1 MTAPPGLTLDSAFA
15 LGLDHLEAGRAEAA
29 LQVFAAILQAVPGH
43 PQATYLLGVTL
54 LQGGRAADALPPLA
68 AASRVDPGNWR
79 VGLALAG
86 ALDGLGRDRDA
97 AAELRRV
104 IALAPEAAQGLAALP
119 AILERLGEPPWRP
132 ATIVRRA
139 LAVGLDPR
147 DPATAFNLA
156 RMLLAGGIADPAMRL
171 LRRGIALAPAM
182 PELVN
187 ALAVADFEALRV
199 SAERVARRAVALAP
213 DRPDYRYNLA
223 GCHALRGSTDAAS
236 GLFRQVLALA
246 PAHAPAL
253 NNLGLVLKDQSLV
266 AAALEGHRRAL
277 AIEPANADIHRNLL
291 ATLLYLPDLDE
302 RQRFARHLAFGR
314 VISAAAA
321 SPPAAPS
328 PREPGQRVT
337 IGYLS
342 SDFRDHPV
350 GRALE
355 PVIAAHDR
363 ARVRVILYLQR
374 HRTDDSTRRFASMA
388 DLVRDV
394 TPLDDAEAAR
404 MVRADGVDVL
414 AIVAGRY
421 DRNRPGV
428 AAHRAA
434 PVQVSLHDPATSG
447 IAEMDYLI
455 ADPDLVPRASAER
468 FVERVIRLPR
478 FVVLAPLPELP
489 SARVAGRPP
498 TFGSFN
504 APAKL
509 SDPTLM
515 LWARLLR
522 QVPDAR
528 LILKSKNLFASR
540 VLAERVHRVFARHG
554 VAADRIELRAAVEPL
569 DRHLA
574 NYRDIDVA
582 LDPFPF
588 NGSTTSFEA
597 LWMGVPVVTL
607 AGEQMAGRWSASMLR
622 AIRLHE
628 TVAADG
634 ERYVEVAATLVQDS
648 ARLDRLRAD
657 LRSRLKESAL
667 TDGAARARQLERVYR
682 ALRQLS
688 LKSEHMRSRRGT

>member
-1 MTAPPGLTLDSAFA
+1 MTAPPGLTLDAAFG
-15 LGLDHLEAGRAEAA
+15 LGLDHLEAGRTEAA
-29 LQVFAAILQAVPGH
+29 LQVFAAILKALPGH
-43 PQATYLLGVTL
+43 PQATYLLGVAL
-54 LQGGRAADALPPLA
+54 LQSGRAADALPHLA
-68 AASRVDPGNWR
+68 AASRADPANWR

-86 ALDGLGRDRDA
+86 ALDGLARNREA
-97 AAELRRV
+97 AVALRRV
-104 IALAPEAAQGLAALP
+104 IALAPEAAQGLAALS
-119 AILERLGEPPWRP
+119 AILERLGEPPRRS
-132 ATIVRRA
+132 AAIVRRA
-139 LAVGLDPR
+139 LAAGLDPR
-147 DPATAFNLA
+147 DPAAAFNLA
-156 RMLLAGGIADPAMRL
+156 RVLLAGGIAQPAMRL
-171 LRRGIALAPAM
+171 LRRGLALAPAM

-187 ALAVADFEALRV
+187 ALAVADFEALRL
-199 SAERVARRAVALAP
+199 SAERVARRAVTLAP

-223 GCHALRGSTDAAS
+223 GCHALRGGTDAAS

-253 NNLGLVLKDQSLV
+253 NNLGLVLKDQSLA
-266 AAALEGHRRAL
+266 AAALDSHRRAL
-277 AIEPANADIHRNLL
+277 TIEPANVDIHRNLL
-291 ATLLYLPDLDE
+291 AALLYLPDPDE
-302 RQRFARHLAFGR
+302 DRRIARHLAFGR
-314 VISAAAA
+314 AISAAAA
-321 SPPAAPS
+321 HPPAASS
-328 PREPGQRVT
+328 PRDPGQRLT

-363 ARVRVILYLQR
+363 TRVRVILYLQR
-374 HRTDDSTRRFASMA
+374 HRSDDTTRRFASMA

-404 MVRADGVDVL
+404 MIRADGVDVL
-414 AIVAGRY
+414 AIVASRY

-455 ADPDLVPRASAER
+455 ADPDLVPRGSTER

-478 FVVLAPLPELP
+478 FVVLAPLPELAH
-489 SARVAGRPP
+489 ARVAGRPP

-504 APAKL
+504 APSKL
-509 SDPTLM
+509 SGPTLA

-522 QVPDAR
+522 RSPDAR

-540 VLAERVHRVFARHG
+540 VLAERIHRVFAQHG

-569 DRHLA
+569 DQHLA
-574 NYRDIDVA
+574 NYGGIDVA

-607 AGEQMAGRWSASMLR
+607 AGERMAGRWSASMLR
-622 AIRLHE
+622 AIGLHE
-628 TVAADG
+628 TVAAD
-634 ERYVEVAATLVQDS
+634 EDRYVEIASMLVQDPT
-648 ARLDRLRAD
+648 RLDRLRAE
-657 LRSRLKESAL
+657 LRSRLKASSL
-667 TDGAARARQLERVYR
+667 MNGVARAQQLERLYR
-682 ALRQLS
+682 AL
-688 LKSEHMRSRRGT
+688 HRRARKT